1 MSMATDITVW
11 AESALQTDEK
21 HQRELTRIL
30 QQIHAFPDPSGL
42 PVGTTQR
49 LLAEKRI
56 QRLAA
61 QAECL
66 GFETTGKAIRKELG
80 KKLALHSLG
89 L

>member
-1 MSMATDITVW
+1 MSLSSDLGSW
-11 AESALQTDEK
+11 AEGALQTDEK

-30 QQIHAFPDPSGL
+30 QQIRAFPDPSCL
-42 PVGTTQR
+42 QVGTTQR
-49 LLAEKRI
+49 LLAEKRV

-61 QAECL
+61 QAESL

-80 KKLALHSLG
+80 KELVLHSLG